1 MTHSYRTFEEE
12 ALRRGVLLSFASLSD
27 LDRPFVGTDGK
38 VRSSVTVAYA
48 ASVEFANLGFIVKP
62 DQLVPLP
69 VHEITRMLNSARKV
83 IGADRDLTP
92 IYPGFPTQVQNLSTL
107 TLLVEQI
114 LHYMSAGSLLPNYPT
129 IVRPG
134 LPIEDMLREVRE
146 LTVVPVKEAAK
157 SFVRELT
164 TASVAISESDRVLLQ
179 ESARVL
185 FPLNNATVA
194 QSLTATH
201 SSLEDLSEITKNAK
215 NGENL
220 QALILALNSIIE
232 TDIASTSQASEFRAT
247 IFRKVSGNLNNL
259 DYFLRVILAL
269 YGISSAEKWQD
280 NFKKAVVNLS
290 DDSARAVRFRNIPRE
305 VRRIIVA
312 KLGVLSEGFHA
323 DRLVARRNLW
333 RGVIR
338 TIHAFENAE
347 RLSVDQSRALNIIAS
362 NIEYQTLNS
371 KIEAAFE
378 SHDAATAV
386 RLLAEHRPGELLRR
400 LVAMLRMVELDF
412 EVEDIASFVKTA
424 GAKSSLSTLISAFN
438 GALSAN
444 EDRERVIRVAGVQN
458 KLQDRARVEKIE
470 PEFQAIILA
479 ALEEAICSA
488 LKSKPAPESPVGIFS
503 TEPVSLVD
511 RDASA
516 SERSLKRGSELAPAG
531 NGDTLRLFCHW
542 KNNMKEA
549 GYMDIGAVVLNS
561 DFKTISVC
569 TWDSWQDARDWST
582 YSGDKHVYPG
592 DSAAEFIDVDLKK
605 LREVYP
611 EAAWVAMSIQSW
623 SGFPMAKVDMI
634 AGTMLRSDAE
644 AGDVFDARSVST
656 AFKPSTDGTQSIP
669 LAVNLETGKMIW
681 IDSSSGDNRSGQSAS
696 KDDTVGSIVYD
707 EVARPRM
714 SFGLL
719 AELWAKAHN
728 AETVEEKVDTEKLLK
743 LL

>member
-1 MTHSYRTFEEE
+1 MAHSYHAFEEA
-12 ALRRGVLLSFASLSD
+12 ALRKCVLLSFVSPAD
-27 LDRPFVGTDGK
+27 LDLSVRSDGK
-38 VRSSVTVAYA
+38 APASVTVAYA

-62 DQLVPLP
+62 DQLVSLP
-69 VHEITRMLNSARKV
+69 VNEISRMLKSARKI

-114 LHYMSAGSLLPNYPT
+114 LHYMSAGTLLPNYPT
-129 IVRPG
+129 VARPG

-157 SFVRELT
+157 SFVEDLT
-164 TASVAISESDRVLLQ
+164 TASVAISESDRILLQ
-179 ESARVL
+179 ESARVM
-185 FPLNNATVA
+185 FPLNSATIA
-194 QSLTATH
+194 QSLTTTH
-201 SSLEDLSEITKNAK
+201 SSLEPLSEITKNAK

-220 QALILALNSIIE
+220 QALVLTLNSIIE
-232 TDIASTSQASEFRAT
+232 TDVASASQASELRAT
-247 IFRKVSGNLNNL
+247 IFRKVSENLNNL

-269 YGISSAEKWQD
+269 YGVPSAEKWQD

-312 KLGVLSEGFHA
+312 KLGTLSEGFHA

-338 TIHAFENAE
+338 TIHAFENIE
-347 RLSVDQSRALNIIAS
+347 SLSVQQLRALNIIAS

-371 KIEAAFE
+371 KIETAFE
-378 SHDAATAV
+378 SHDAATAA

-438 GALSAN
+438 GVLSAN

-458 KLQDRARVEKIE
+458 KLQDRAKVEKIE

-479 ALEEAICSA
+479 ALEAAICSV
-488 LKSKPAPESPVGIFS
+488 LKSKPAPESPVGISS

-516 SERSLKRGSELAPAG
+516 SERSLKRGSELSPAG
-531 NGDTLRLFCHW
+531 SGDTLRLFCHW
-542 KNNMKEA
+542 KNNMKEP

-561 DFKTISVC
+561 GFKTISVC

-605 LREVYP
+605 LREVYS

-634 AGTMLRSDAE
+634 AGNMLRSDAE

-669 LAVNLETGKMIW
+669 LAVNLDTGKMIW

-696 KDDTVGSIVYD
+696 KDDTVGSVVYD

-714 SFGLL
+714 SYGLL
-719 AELWAKAHN
+719 AELWAKAHDT
-728 AETVEEKVDTEKLLK
+728 ETVEKKVDTEKLLK